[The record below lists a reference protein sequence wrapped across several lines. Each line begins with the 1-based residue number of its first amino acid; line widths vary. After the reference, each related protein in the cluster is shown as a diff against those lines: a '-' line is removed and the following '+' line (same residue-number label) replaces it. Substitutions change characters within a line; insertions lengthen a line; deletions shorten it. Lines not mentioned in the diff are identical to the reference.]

1 MSKILFIGEYFPKFS
16 QLSVRNHVLASHLT
30 SYGHKVTLLSDSW
43 CRVKEADFLDDNDF
57 DQKPFA
63 QIYFLDPLQVRYI
76 GERKDDLVRHMVG
89 LAFQIIETEPFDYI
103 YVSSIEYI
111 TVGQLIKSCFK
122 IPMILGIY
130 NDNIVILLNETY
142 TKSLL
147 SVTLNQFD
155 LILSNKFTKDILLN
169 LNKKLPCEEGL
180 PFSSVNPQEE
190 VFDAKNMSEL
200 YLIGKLRFNN
210 KYFYNLPDSLR
221 NYKINAILYG
231 EGKER
236 LLSLLNSNF
245 NVHSIN
251 ITNLSDLKT
260 FIPKGAAV
268 INTYD
273 FEIEPL
279 PDLNRLMILLKCGFK
294 PFVNEKAKQY
304 LSFYYDVKISNH
316 ADFSMLESMDF
327 TNIKEVSS
335 FFD

>member
-1 MSKILFIGEYFPKFS
+1 
-16 QLSVRNHVLASHLT
+16 
-30 SYGHKVTLLSDSW
+30 
-43 CRVKEADFLDDNDF
+43 
-57 DQKPFA
+57 
-63 QIYFLDPLQVRYI
+63 
-76 GERKDDLVRHMVG
+76 
-89 LAFQIIETEPFDYI
+89 
-103 YVSSIEYI
+103 
-111 TVGQLIKSCFK
+111 
-122 IPMILGIY
+122 MILGIY